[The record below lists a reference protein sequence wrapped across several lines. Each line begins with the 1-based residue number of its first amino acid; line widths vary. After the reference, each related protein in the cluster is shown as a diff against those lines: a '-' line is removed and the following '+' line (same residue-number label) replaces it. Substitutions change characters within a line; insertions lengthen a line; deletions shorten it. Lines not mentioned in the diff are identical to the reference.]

1 MAKNKRIIYQ
11 FPLSVYCEKTRWNLD
26 AKGLDYT
33 CQDLIPTLHAFTSFR
48 LAHQRPLP
56 VLRDGRQAIGDS
68 TKIALYLEHRYPT
81 PVMIPTDPA
90 DRTKVLAFE
99 EWFDELGDHVR
110 RYCWSLEIEGSK
122 VSTIFFGFSG
132 YASWKQSLAEVC
144 RPLWRLLLRRTFDI
158 EEPYS
163 SRSLA
168 RVEDAL
174 PRLEKW
180 LQGDVNN
187 YLVGGQF
194 SLADLTAACMLAP
207 LIGPDNSPWSDARLS
222 GVVGQK
228 RAEVRAT
235 VAGQWVLRMY
245 REHRQAIHQHQPEPV

>member
-1 MAKNKRIIYQ
+1 MNKRILYQ
-11 FPLSVYCEKTRWNLD
+11 FPLSVYCEKARWNLD
-26 AKGLDYT
+26 AKGLDYA
-33 CQDLIPTLHAFTSFR
+33 CKDLIPTLHAFISWPLTR
-48 LAHQRPLP
+48 QRPLP
-56 VLRDGRQAIGDS
+56 VLRDGLKAIGDS
-68 TKIALYLEHRYPT
+68 TKIALYLESAYAEHPLI
-81 PVMIPTDPA
+81 PVDPA
-90 DRTKVLAFE
+90 TKSQVLAFE

-110 RYCWSLEIEGSK
+110 RYCWSLEINGPK
-122 VSTIFFGFSG
+122 VSGIFFGFKG
-132 YASWKQSLAEVC
+132 YAGWKQSLAEVC

-187 YLVGGQF
+187 YLVGNQF
-194 SLADLTAACMLAP
+194 TLADLTAACMLAP
-207 LIGPDNSPWSDARLS
+207 LIGPDNSPWADERLS
-222 GVVGQK
+222 SQVGQQ

-235 VAGQWVLRMY
+235 IAGQWVLRMY
-245 REHRQAIHQHQPEPV
+245 REHRPAIKTHKPEQT